1 MIGGHQERKQGLEL
15 SIERLDDESRE
26 HQSYI
31 SVDCCP
37 YLYLGALYLT
47 RFLARL
53 FGNLGEPAGVY
64 EHLDPH
70 GSYLAKAP
78 LDLSDWSI
86 ASRNLRQAADLITST
101 QVPARTGHT
110 IRLLYSI
117 LLATMAES
125 NAKVLELEFIRPCG
139 RLETYSTAR
148 HHMGFYN
155 NVGLTAYYTT
165 SLPLKSSLENV
176 VFAALHQII
185 AKHPNLS
192 AVAVNEDKS
201 YPEVHFVRL
210 PEIDL
215 RHCVEFHL
223 RQTSLPTA
231 NETDSEL
238 DELLRK
244 QHDRGFKGDVK
255 SPYWRLLITSSPNTP
270 SAFTASWMFHHA
282 LSDGSS
288 ATLFHRSFLAALNSV
303 AEVGSVLSV
312 VTTALT
318 PILPPVEELH
328 PMTLSWS
335 YLLYSLAATLLPS
348 QLLSL
353 LAPDMWTGSTIDA
366 TTSVPAQTTT
376 VAISPDATRA
386 FAAKCRSEKTS
397 VTAALCALL
406 AAVLQRSVAAGKI
419 VDIDIPISLRPFI
432 HIGQDEMVNAVG
444 NLSCAFP
451 APTPS
456 SAPSDPQ
463 VLNWDQARLLKAS
476 LTREV
481 AKKGADNPVALL
493 RYVSDIH
500 GFFTSKHGKKRE
512 SSAEVSSIGVWKGGD
527 GDAGEGVWRLGRMV
541 FSQCANRT
549 GRPVD
554 MCVVTGGDGGL
565 VLSFNGGEGDGGKL
579 VGDVAGAMREGVER
593 VLEQYGESVSE
604 P

>member
-1 MIGGHQERKQGLEL
+1 
-15 SIERLDDESRE
+15 
-26 HQSYI
+26 
-31 SVDCCP
+31 
-37 YLYLGALYLT
+37 
-47 RFLARL
+47 
-53 FGNLGEPAGVY
+53 
-64 EHLDPH
+64 
-70 GSYLAKAP
+70 
-78 LDLSDWSI
+78 
-86 ASRNLRQAADLITST
+86 
-101 QVPARTGHT
+101 
-110 IRLLYSI
+110 
-117 LLATMAES
+117 MAES
-125 NAKVLELEFIRPCG
+125 NAKDPTFEFLRPCG

-155 NVGLTAYYTT
+155 NVGLTAYYNT

-176 VFAALHQII
+176 VFAALHQVI
-185 AKHPNLS
+185 AKHANLS
-192 AVAVNEDKS
+192 AVAINEDKS

-215 RHCVEFHL
+215 RHCVEFHP
-223 RQTSLPTA
+223 RQTSFPTA

-244 QHDRGFKGDVK
+244 QHDRKFKKDTK
-255 SPYWRLLITSSPNTP
+255 SPYWRLLVTSSPNTP

-303 AEVGSVLSV
+303 AEVDNVLPI
-312 VTTALT
+312 VTTAPA
-318 PILPPVEELH
+318 PILPPVEDLH
-328 PMTLSWS
+328 PMTLSWPF
-335 YLLYSLAATLLPS
+335 LLYSLAATLLPS

-353 LAPDMWTGSTIDA
+353 LAPDVWTGSTIDA
-366 TTSVPAQTTT
+366 TASVPAQTTT

-386 FAAKCRSEKTS
+386 FAAKCRSEKTT

-406 AAVLQRSVAAGKI
+406 AAVLQRGVAAGKL

-432 HIGQDEMVNAVG
+432 HIGQEEMVNAVG
-444 NLSCAFP
+444 NLSYAFP

-456 SAPSDPQ
+456 SPAANSQPLD
-463 VLNWDQARLLKAS
+463 WDQARLLKAS

-481 AKKGADNPVALL
+481 AKKGTDNPVALL
-493 RYVSDIH
+493 RYVSDMH

-512 SSAEVSSIGVWKGGD
+512 SSAEVSSIGVWKGV
-527 GDAGEGVWRLGRMV
+527 EGTNDVWKLGRMV

-565 VLSFNGGEGDGGKL
+565 VLSFNGGEADGGKL
-579 VGDVAGAMREGVER
+579 VKEVAEAMAKGINDVVARC
-593 VLEQYGESVSE
+593 GESVDE